1 MQPLA
6 EKDPNF
12 AQTLCGYAAEM
23 LLYIDALLLKESLQ
37 MNPDF
42 VRNLYELYSD
52 ILEYYAPK
60 LQDKIAT
67 LAGPKMLRDG
77 LQ

>member
-23 LLYIDALLLKESLQ
+23 LLYIDALLLKESL
-37 MNPDF
+37 
-42 VRNLYELYSD
+42 
-52 ILEYYAPK
+52 
-60 LQDKIAT
+60 
-67 LAGPKMLRDG
+67 
-77 LQ
+77 